1 MNDSIALPGHL
12 SQYGR
17 HVYMLTSVN
26 NGNLR
31 RSYIEV
37 DFVNKTIQFYVCEAQ
52 HAITRK
58 SN

>member
-17 HVYMLTSVN
+17 YMDMLTSVN
-26 NGNLR
+26 SGNLR

-37 DFVNKTIQFYVCEAQ
+37 DFVNKTIQFYVWEAQ
-52 HAITRK
+52 HAITGRYT
-58 SN
+58 

>member
-1 MNDSIALPGHL
+1 MNDSIHLPGHL

-17 HVYMLTSVN
+17 YMDMLTSVN

-37 DFVNKTIQFYVCEAQ
+37 DFVNKTIQFYVWEAQ

>member
-17 HVYMLTSVN
+17 RVYMLTSVN

-37 DFVNKTIQFYVCEAQ
+37 DFVNKTIQFYVWEAQ

>member
-1 MNDSIALPGHL
+1 MSRYPGHL

-17 HVYMLTSVN
+17 LMYIMTSVN
-26 NGNLR
+26 SSNLL

-37 DFVNKTIQFYVCEAQ
+37 DFVNKTIRFYVWEAQ

>member
-1 MNDSIALPGHL
+1 MNDSNCLPGHL

-17 HVYMLTSVN
+17 YMDMLTSVN

-37 DFVNKTIQFYVCEAQ
+37 DFVNKTIQFYVWEAQ
-52 HAITRK
+52 HAITGRYT
-58 SN
+58 

>member
-1 MNDSIALPGHL
+1 MNDSNCLPGHL

-17 HVYMLTSVN
+17 YMDMLTSVN

-37 DFVNKTIQFYVCEAQ
+37 DFVNKTIQFYVWEAQ
-52 HAITRK
+52 HAITGK